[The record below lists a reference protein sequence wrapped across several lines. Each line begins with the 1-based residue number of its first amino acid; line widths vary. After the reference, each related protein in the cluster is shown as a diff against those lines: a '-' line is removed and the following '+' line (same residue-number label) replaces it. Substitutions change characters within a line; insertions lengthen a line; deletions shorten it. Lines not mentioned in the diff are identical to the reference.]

1 MSDEALLLFGCTVS
15 FIALAGAYVGL
26 RHRFLDRDDDP
37 AVAEGPVRM
46 PPGKPVPVPVRAIPR
61 SASVRVRS

>member
-26 RHRFLDRDDDP
+26 RQRFLDRDDDP
-37 AVAEGPVRM
+37 AVADDPGPM
-46 PPGKPVPVPVRAIPR
+46 PPGKSVPVPVRAVPR